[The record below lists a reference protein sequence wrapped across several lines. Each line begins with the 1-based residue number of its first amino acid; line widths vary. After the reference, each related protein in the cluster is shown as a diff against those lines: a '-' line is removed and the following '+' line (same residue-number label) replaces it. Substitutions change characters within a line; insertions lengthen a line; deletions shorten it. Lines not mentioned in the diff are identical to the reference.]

1 LEIAFT
7 DQEIRFRDEVREFIA
22 ANYTQDMRDKSK
34 RSLTGYLDK
43 DDHVRWQKKL
53 YEQGWIAPNWPE
65 EHGGPGWNA
74 TQRYIFETELA
85 RAGTPRILS
94 FGLKM
99 VAPVIMA
106 FGTDEQKQKFLPDIL
121 QSNVWWCQGYSEPGS
136 GSDLASLQTRAVR
149 DGDDYV
155 VNGSKI
161 WTTMA
166 QNADW
171 IFCLVRTSTEGKK
184 QEGISFL
191 LIDMTTPG
199 IRVEPIVLVDQTR
212 APNQEVNQVF
222 FDDVRV
228 PVANRIGEENAG
240 WTVAKYL
247 LEFERGN
254 AYAGGLL
261 GGLERIR
268 IIAGQETAAGERL
281 IDDIDFA
288 ARLSALEIEAQTV
301 EMTELRILS
310 SLSSGQ
316 RTGPESS
323 LLKTRGTDVLQKIT
337 ELAMET
343 VGYYMAPFDHDV
355 LAFGSNEPPIGPEYA
370 MSLAGKYFNT
380 RKASIYGGSN
390 EIQRGIMA
398 KLILGM

>member
-1 LEIAFT
+1 MQFSADEMA
-7 DQEIRFRDEVREFIA
+7 FRDEVRKFIDTEYSEDLRA
-22 ANYTQDMRDKSK
+22 KSK
-34 RSLTGYLDK
+34 KSLTGYLDK
-43 DDHVRWQKKL
+43 EDHVRWQKKL
-53 YEQGWIAPNWPE
+53 YEKGWIAPNWPV
-65 EHGGPGWNA
+65 EHGGPGWSA
-74 TQRYIFETELA
+74 TQRYIFDVEMS
-85 RAGTPRILS
+85 RAGTPRPLA

-106 FGTDEQKQKFLPDIL
+106 FGTEEQKQKFLPDIL

-136 GSDLASLQTRAVR
+136 GSDLASLQTRAVA

-161 WTTMA
+161 WTTRA
-166 QNADW
+166 QDADW

-191 LIDMTTPG
+191 LIDMTSPG
-199 IRVEPIVLVDQTR
+199 IRVEPIILTDQTP

-228 PVANRIGEENAG
+228 PQANRVGEENQG
-240 WTVAKYL
+240 WTIAKYL

-254 AYAGGLL
+254 AYAGSAW
-261 GGLERIR
+261 GGIQRIR
-268 IIAGQETAAGERL
+268 NIAESEAADGSRL
-281 IDDIDFA
+281 IDDPDFA
-288 ARLSALEIEAQTV
+288 SRLAALEIEVETV
-301 EMTELRILS
+301 EVTELRILS
-310 SLSSGQ
+310 ELTSGE
-316 RTGPESS
+316 RTGARSS
-323 LLKTRGTDVLQKIT
+323 MLKCRGTEVVQAAT
-337 ELAMET
+337 EMAMEA

-355 LAFGSNEPPIGPEYA
+355 LAFGSNMPPIGPDYA
-370 MSLAGKYFNT
+370 GALAGKYLNT